1 MLAPEPVEDD
11 EVIRRK
17 ALSEGVGFV
26 LNSYLQSRSLLN
38 PAGLAINAISQYE
51 QQMSKQEREQ
61 LGKQEAEMRAMVSQ
75 IENLRATFEE
85 GRLIV
90 HLDKTTVLGL
100 VERML
105 RRTLAREEA
114 GMTATFRIDLGT
126 GAEADHEGEFV
137 LPNRAIYLKFVPVG
151 KPLAEFANS
160 YLMRALSMNPS
171 EYWLLVPTGD
181 VIDFPFEPVFTEKK
195 IARGRLRTFGLA
207 TLLGDIVGDDYDVL
221 ASYELDG
228 GFKFVIS
235 KKPPAPSTTPPS

>member
-1 MLAPEPVEDD
+1 LAPEPVEDD

-17 ALSEGVGFV
+17 ALAEGVGFV

-38 PAGLAINAISQYE
+38 PAGLAINAINQYE
-51 QQMSKQEREQ
+51 QQMSKAEREQ

-75 IENLRATFEE
+75 IENLRATFEG

-90 HLDKTTVLGL
+90 HLDKPTLLGL
-100 VERML
+100 LERML

-114 GMTATFRIDLGT
+114 GMTAMFRIDLAAG
-126 GAEADHEGEFV
+126 GDADHEGEFM
-137 LPNRAIYLKFVPVG
+137 LPSRAIYLKFVPAGV
-151 KPLAEFANS
+151 PLAEFANS

-171 EYWLLVPTGD
+171 EYWLLVPTED
-181 VIDFPFEPVFTEKK
+181 VIDFPFEPVFTENK

-207 TLLGDIVGDDYDVL
+207 PLLGDIVGNDYDVR
-221 ASYELDG
+221 ASYEPDG

-235 KKPPAPSTTPPS
+235 KKPPAPPISPTSG